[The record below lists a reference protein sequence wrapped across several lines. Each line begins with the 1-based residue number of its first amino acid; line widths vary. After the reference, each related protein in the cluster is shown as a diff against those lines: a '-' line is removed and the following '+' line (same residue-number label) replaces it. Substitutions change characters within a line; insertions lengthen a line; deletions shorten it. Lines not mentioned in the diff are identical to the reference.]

1 MGVPGFFA
9 WLLKQD
15 KHNKILKRRLFL
27 SPHTLFFDAN
37 CLFHPQCF
45 KILKA
50 FPYELS
56 VDKLESMMME
66 RIINYIKFI
75 IEYAAPS
82 ELVYIAVDGVA
93 PLAKINQQRKRRYK
107 SVEENEM
114 KNSIYK
120 KYSIPNNT
128 SWSNIV
134 ITPGTEFMKK
144 LDKKL
149 REFINVY
156 KSPTSKQLKFVYS
169 SYEERGEGEH
179 KILQYL
185 KENYTNNTEKTHII
199 YGLDADL
206 IFLALASNMSNI
218 YLLREQSNFG
228 KTPQIEEKDP
238 IKDVTELMTYVSI
251 LESRNTFNFYFKSRL
266 DLDTIYTENK
276 EVVNIDFINDFIFL
290 CYFLGNDFL
299 PHIPSINIRKEGLE
313 TVIEA
318 YLYAYERTGELMILK
333 TNPDIEYSFL
343 TIKLFL
349 SYLADIEKTYFKEQ
363 YNKLTR
369 KNFSNPHVKPYEK
382 ELQDLDNLVHIKKE
396 DDPFNLLSPY
406 VEMET
411 AKSQY
416 YQHHFNMRFNLKNQ
430 IKNITKSYYKVLKW
444 VGEYYFHKAP
454 SWNVQYD
461 YDEAPFISD
470 IYENFKQF
478 EKIKIE
484 KDTVSLTIPQQ
495 LLSVIPP
502 AKSDILDKSIRIKMK
517 NLNIIHMLPKKV
529 EYDYNY
535 KDKFWLC
542 EAIMPYLDY
551 EEIIKIK

>member
-15 KHNKILKRRLFL
+15 KNNRILKKRLE
-27 SPHTLFFDAN
+27 SQPNTLFFDAN

-50 FPYELS
+50 FPYETS
-56 VDKLESMMME
+56 VNKLEEMMME

-75 IEYAAPS
+75 IKYVNPS
-82 ELVYIAVDGVA
+82 DLVYIAVDGVA

-114 KNSIYK
+114 KNNIYK
-120 KYSIPNNT
+120 QYNIPNNT

-134 ITPGTEFMKK
+134 ITPGTDFMKK
-144 LDKKL
+144 LDKKIKS
-149 REFINVY
+149 FINESDKANKY
-156 KSPTSKQLKFVYS
+156 KFIYS

-185 KENYTNNTEKTHII
+185 KNNYNKINTEKTHII

-206 IFLALASNMSNI
+206 IFLALSSNMSNI

-238 IKDVTELMTYVSI
+238 IKDVGEPMTYVSI
-251 LESRNTFNFYFKSRL
+251 LECRKVFNIYFKSRL
-266 DLDTIYTENK
+266 DIEP
-276 EVVNIDFINDFIFL
+276 EQEIDFINDFIFL

-299 PHIPSINIRKEGLE
+299 PHIPSINIRKDGLE
-313 TVIEA
+313 TILEA
-318 YLYAYERTGELMILK
+318 YIFAFERTGEIIIKEIDPKIIYSLK
-333 TNPDIEYSFL
+333 TIE
-343 TIKLFL
+343 LFL
-349 SYLADIEKTYFKEQ
+349 SYLADIEKTYFKERYKVNST
-363 YNKLTR
+363 YNCPSYITKQ
-369 KNFSNPHVKPYEK
+369 HEK
-382 ELQDLDNLVHIKKE
+382 ELWKIENLINIHRDN
-396 DDPFNLLSPY
+396 DPFYLLSPY
-406 VEMET
+406 IDHEE
-411 AKSQY
+411 AKANY
-416 YQHHFNMRFNLKNQ
+416 YLHHFNMRFNLKNQ
-430 IKNITKSYYKVLKW
+430 VKKVTLSFYNVLKW
-444 VGEYYFHKAP
+444 VSEYYFHDAP

-461 YDEAPFISD
+461 FDEAPFVSD

-478 EKIKIE
+478 AEIE
-484 KDTVSLTIPQQ
+484 ILHNNKSLSIPQQ

-502 AKSDILDKSIRIKMK
+502 AKKDILDKSIQDKM
-517 NLNIIHMLPKKV
+517 NDINIIHMLPIKV

-535 KDKFWLC
+535 KEKFWLC
-542 EAIMPYLDY
+542 EAIMPYLNY
-551 EEIIKIK
+551 EEIEKIQ